1 MAEPMDPTG
10 TLIVETRLAQDVL
23 DALAAMNGGDSNP
36 KRITGNRDDM
46 LPPPGIIIEKMPEN
60 HLPFGPGSGR
70 IGVKTVTYAIKCSA
84 KRGRTGDIEAT
95 HLANVVAHFLH
106 LRGPRTRAVAG
117 GKVGIFISRVMNTTQ
132 VLEDP
137 VSKDPYVVVN
147 ASVEAAAQAV
157 P

>member
-1 MAEPMDPTG
+1 MDPTG
-10 TLIVETRLAQDVL
+10 TLIVEARLSQDIL
-23 DALAAMNGGDSNP
+23 DALAGMSGGDTDP

-46 LPPPGIIIEKMPEN
+46 LAPPGIIFERMPEN
-60 HLPFGPGSGR
+60 DFPFGPGSGR

-84 KRGRTGDIEAT
+84 RRGREGDIEAT

-117 GKVGIFISRVMNTTQ
+117 GKVGIYISRVMNRTQ